1 MELNNV
7 LAWINL
13 GLLVAGFITLWIS
26 FGRKIGL
33 LQSDLANGLKS
44 ISALM
49 NSYGLFLGVLSTKK
63 VFTAAEIQ
71 EIQKPYLEYAQ
82 GAIQQLLGRIGGGNP
97 ITASEL
103 EKIKTYVARAQRGE
117 LLTREEAQEFYNLS
131 KKLGSEEPYKTDIGA
146 IILVGLAAFILGF
159 VVGSSNEAASK

>member
-1 MELNNV
+1 MELNDV

-13 GLLVAGFITLWIS
+13 GLLIALWIS

-33 LQSDLANGLKS
+33 LQSDLAHGLKS

-71 EIQKPYLEYAQ
+71 EVQKPYLEYAQ
-82 GAIQQLLGRIGGGNP
+82 GAIQR
-97 ITASEL
+97 
-103 EKIKTYVARAQRGE
+103 
-117 LLTREEAQEFYNLS
+117 
-131 KKLGSEEPYKTDIGA
+131 EEPYKTDVGA
-146 IILVGLAAFILGF
+146 ILLVGLAAFILGF
-159 VVGSSNEAASK
+159 VVGSSNGATSQ